1 MVALFKLGILLS
13 TVFSCI
19 RLRKKR
25 QDVHSFI
32 MKSIDNNTNENI
44 YERKMGPIHDE
55 PIMAKYIQPNNFYS
69 PRVRNP
75 RIFPSKPNEMVW
87 ELAAEINALEGKL
100 EKFSE
105 YLYKHQ
111 ADSIMWWRCILAK
124 FKNLLC
130 LDEMPMNNEQVSDGN
145 ITVPYISKFT
155 YVFCYYK
162 MKSQGYNLLCSL
174 KYFAPYV

>member
-1 MVALFKLGILLS
+1 MFAVFIVALFKLGILLS

-25 QDVHSFI
+25 LDAHSFI

-75 RIFPSKPNEMVW
+75 RIFPNKPNEMVW

-111 ADSIMWWRCILAK
+111 ADSIMWWRVSWPR
-124 FKNLLC
+124 FKNSNRYLMEVLLC
-130 LDEMPMNNEQVSDGN
+130 HTFL
-145 ITVPYISKFT
+145 
-155 YVFCYYK
+155 
-162 MKSQGYNLLCSL
+162 NLLMYSAISCRVKIIICFVL
-174 KYFAPYV
+174 

>member
-1 MVALFKLGILLS
+1 MMALFKLGILLS

-19 RLRKKR
+19 RLKKKR

-44 YERKMGPIHDE
+44 YESKMGPIHDE

-105 YLYKHQ
+105 YLNKHQ
-111 ADSIMWWRCILAK
+111 ADSIMWWRLSLRQ
-124 FKNLLC
+124 NLKIPFMRLE
-130 LDEMPMNNEQVSDGN
+130 EMPMG
-145 ITVPYISKFT
+145 I
-155 YVFCYYK
+155 
-162 MKSQGYNLLCSL
+162 
-174 KYFAPYV
+174 

>member
-1 MVALFKLGILLS
+1 MQGCLGRLEDWYQQQYIIFMFALFIVALFKLGILLS

-44 YERKMGPIHDE
+44 YESKMGPIHDE

-75 RIFPSKPNEMVW
+75 RIFPSKPNEMV
-87 ELAAEINALEGKL
+87 
-100 EKFSE
+100 
-105 YLYKHQ
+105 
-111 ADSIMWWRCILAK
+111 
-124 FKNLLC
+124 
-130 LDEMPMNNEQVSDGN
+130 
-145 ITVPYISKFT
+145 
-155 YVFCYYK
+155 
-162 MKSQGYNLLCSL
+162 
-174 KYFAPYV
+174 